1 MSGLTAR
8 FDLTGK
14 RVYVAGHTGMVG
26 SAIVRR
32 LAGEGCEIL
41 TAKRSDLDLRRS
53 EQVVR
58 WISYAKPDA
67 VFLAAGKVGGI
78 HANSTYPADFIADN
92 LAIALNVIRAAYEAG
107 GAEAFV
113 LGLVLYFSE
122 ISTAADNRR
131 DAADGSARAHESM
144 VAAVSFAA

>member
-1 MSGLTAR
+1 MDGGCQ
-8 FDLTGK
+8 TGC
-14 RVYVAGHTGMVG
+14 GFP
-26 SAIVRR
+26 
-32 LAGEGCEIL
+32 C
-41 TAKRSDLDLRRS
+41 
-53 EQVVR
+53 
-58 WISYAKPDA
+58 
-67 VFLAAGKVGGI
+67 AGKVGGI